1 MVSTAIKEALKEK
14 TGLCA
19 SPTYPESCPP
29 ARPEREGSDAFRGWR
44 DRPRRRMGV
53 EFRAMNGG
61 RKAALLSEASLLSAV
76 LALGTNPVAVKYAV
90 GEVPALPFV
99 AFRFTVA
106 GLLLLALL
114 RLLGWWEPLGKGD
127 LLRLAVLGIVGVGLN
142 NVLFTFGVSTT
153 TASNTA
159 LIYATPP
166 LWGMLLGF
174 LLGTENPR
182 VRGVLGVA
190 VALIGVG
197 VVVSGGL
204 RTGGESLAGDLLVS
218 GAAVCWGSYTAFSAV
233 LLRRYRPAT
242 VAAWTMA
249 AAGLVVL
256 PFASPGLLG
265 TGWASVGTGTWTAVA
280 YSTLFVAA
288 FGFSAWQG
296 GVSRIGANRVLVYQY
311 LVTLVGVA
319 SGVLIL
325 GEALTAGKV
334 LGGGIIVLGV
344 YLARRQ

>member
-1 MVSTAIKEALKEK
+1 M
-14 TGLCA
+14 
-19 SPTYPESCPP
+19 
-29 ARPEREGSDAFRGWR
+29 D
-44 DRPRRRMGV
+44 
-53 EFRAMNGG
+53 GG

-76 LALGTNPVAVKYAV
+76 VALGTNPVAVKYAV
-90 GEVPALPFV
+90 RDVPALPFV
-99 AFRFTVA
+99 AFRFA
-106 GLLLLALL
+106 ASGLLLLALL
-114 RLLGWWEPLGKGD
+114 RLLGRWKPLGKGD
-127 LLRLAVLGIVGVGLN
+127 LLRLAALGIVGVGLN
-142 NVLFTFGVSTT
+142 NVLFTFGVGTT

-174 LLGTENPR
+174 LLGTEGPR
-182 VRGVLGVA
+182 ARGVLGVA
-190 VALIGVG
+190 VALLGVG
-197 VVVSGGL
+197 VVVYGGL
-204 RTGGESLAGDLLVS
+204 ETGGEALVGDLLVS

-233 LLRRYRPAT
+233 LLRRYSPAT

-249 AAGLVVL
+249 AAGLAVL

-265 TGWASVGTGTWTAVA
+265 TGWASVGAGSWAAWA

-311 LVTLVGVA
+311 LVTLVGVV
-319 SGVLIL
+319 SGILLL
-325 GEALTAGKV
+325 GEDLTASKV
-334 LGGGIIVLGV
+334 LGGVVIVLGV

>member
-1 MVSTAIKEALKEK
+1 M
-14 TGLCA
+14 
-19 SPTYPESCPP
+19 
-29 ARPEREGSDAFRGWR
+29 D
-44 DRPRRRMGV
+44 
-53 EFRAMNGG
+53 GG
-61 RKAALLSEASLLSAV
+61 RKAALLSEVSLLSAV
-76 LALGTNPVAVKYAV
+76 FALGSNPVAVKYAV
-90 GEVPALPFV
+90 AEGPARPRGAFPF
-99 AFRFTVA
+99 AVA

-114 RLLGWWEPLGKGD
+114 RLLGRWEPLGKGD

-142 NVLFTFGVSTT
+142 NVLFTFGVGTT

-174 LLGTENPR
+174 LLGTERPR

-190 VALIGVG
+190 VALLGVG

-204 RTGGESLAGDLLVS
+204 RAGGGGLVGDLLVS
-218 GAAVCWGSYTAFSAV
+218 GAAVCWGSYTAFSAI
-233 LLRRYRPAT
+233 LLRRYSPAT
-242 VAAWTMA
+242 VAAWTMT
-249 AAGLVVL
+249 AAGLAVL
-256 PFASPGLLG
+256 PFALPEMLG
-265 TGWASVGTGTWTAVA
+265 TGWASVGVGAWAAVA
-280 YSTLFVAA
+280 YSSLFVAA

-325 GEALTAGKV
+325 GEALTASKV
-334 LGGGIIVLGV
+334 VGGVVIVLGV

>member
-1 MVSTAIKEALKEK
+1 M
-14 TGLCA
+14 
-19 SPTYPESCPP
+19 
-29 ARPEREGSDAFRGWR
+29 D
-44 DRPRRRMGV
+44 
-53 EFRAMNGG
+53 GG
-61 RKAALLSEASLLSAV
+61 RKAAILSEVSLLSAV
-76 LALGTNPVAVKYAV
+76 FALGTNPVAVKYAV

-99 AFRFTVA
+99 AFRFAVS
-106 GLLLLALL
+106 GLLLLTLL
-114 RLLGWWEPLGKGD
+114 RLLGRWEPLGKGD
-127 LLRLAVLGIVGVGLN
+127 LLRLAALGIVGVGLN
-142 NVLFTFGVSTT
+142 NVLFTFGVGTT

-174 LLGTENPR
+174 LIGTESPR
-182 VRGVLGVA
+182 ARGVLGVA
-190 VALIGVG
+190 VALVGVG
-197 VVVSGGL
+197 VVVYGGL
-204 RTGGESLAGDLLVS
+204 RTGGGGLRGDLLVS
-218 GAAVCWGSYTAFSAV
+218 GAAVCWGSYTAFSAL
-233 LLRRYRPAT
+233 LLRRYSPTT
-242 VAAWTMA
+242 VAAWTMT
-249 AAGLVVL
+249 AAGLAVL
-256 PFASPGLLG
+256 PFAAPELLG
-265 TGWASVGTGTWTAVA
+265 TGWASVSTGTWTAVA

-334 LGGGIIVLGV
+334 LGGVVIVLGV